1 MPACGIT
8 VVSVW
13 TDSQSSCGSPGSSDN
28 ATPAGMRHR
37 VCLLL
42 PSFLF
47 VYLDFCLHIYIV
59 FIYPS
64 LGFRIL
70 KFTFILYNIHNSI

>member
-13 TDSQSSCGSPGSSDN
+13 TDSQSSRGSPGSSAN
-28 ATPAGMRHR
+28 AKPAGMRHR

-42 PSFLF
+42 ISFLF
-47 VYLDFCLHIYIV
+47 VYLDFCLHMYCIHWGFSNSTSY
-59 FIYPS
+59 FIN
-64 LGFRIL
+64 G
-70 KFTFILYNIHNSI
+70 